1 MSEFNALRTD
11 LADLADEVLLVDL
24 RDRSLAGSRRIRNR
38 RAVVGSAL
46 AVALVVAG
54 VAFLA
59 RPGRHEA
66 LPPVAPTVT
75 QAPTPDPTATV
86 PSPISPTLGPQSVW
100 AAQSLPGT
108 TFFLLT
114 ANGESPDSL
123 RIGIGT
129 LGDGQLR
136 TRWFGDMP
144 RSDCLGPTLSIS
156 PDGTRI
162 AWLVGDA
169 GGAGGEVVVSSLSGG
184 APRRLAG
191 PIGCG
196 TRPYWLPDSRSL
208 AVFTPDRGFG
218 RIDVETDAF
227 APLPER
233 FAGYVAWSANGE
245 FVAYGEGGAIVVETA
260 GGTVKYRVPYDI
272 GCCTGGFSVQG
283 VSIDGR
289 YVGVNYAPSDPGGVG
304 GTMRVVDLTSG
315 REIGLPGVS
324 PSQALSHVLFAG
336 DGSLL
341 VQTRSEDE
349 TGILHLL
356 TAGQHDA
363 QTLTLT
369 GEIKTALAL
378 LYLSPPR

>member
-11 LADLADEVLLVDL
+11 LADLADEVRMVDL
-24 RDRSLAGSRRIRNR
+24 RDRSLAVSRRIRNR
-38 RAVVGSAL
+38 RAVVGSSL

-54 VAFLA
+54 VAFVA

-75 QAPTPDPTATV
+75 QAPTPEPTATV
-86 PSPISPTLGPQSVW
+86 PSGITPSLGPWS
-100 AAQSLPGT
+100 AEEANSLPGT

-114 ANGESPDSL
+114 ADGSSPDSWL
-123 RIGIGT
+123 IGVGI
-129 LGDGQLR
+129 LGDGQVR
-136 TRWFGDMP
+136 TRWFGEMP
-144 RSDCLGPTLSIS
+144 RANCLGTTLSIS
-156 PDGTRI
+156 PDGGQI

-169 GGAGGEVVVSSLSGG
+169 GGAGGELMVASLSGG

-196 TRPYWLPDSRSL
+196 NRPYWLPDSRSV

-218 RIDVETDAF
+218 RIDVETGAF

-233 FAGYVAWSANGE
+233 FAGYVAWAANGE
-245 FVAYGEGGAIVVETA
+245 YVAYGDRGAIVVETA

-289 YVGVNYAPSDPGGVG
+289 YVGVNYAPSDPGGVR
-304 GTMRVVDLTSG
+304 GTMRVIDLTTG
-315 REIGLPGVS
+315 REIALPGVS
-324 PSQALSHVLFAG
+324 SGQTLSDVLFSG
-336 DGSLL
+336 DGLL
-341 VQTRSEDE
+341 VQTRSTDG
-349 TGILHLL
+349 TGTLHLV
-356 TAGQHDA
+356 TAGQRDP
-363 QTLTLT
+363 QTLTQS
-369 GEIKTALAL
+369 GEIKNALAW
-378 LYLSPPR
+378 LYVSPPR